1 MKRWKRIWS
10 GALPLFLGFWALM
23 LAVLAVVT
31 IGSQKADMQNQA
43 ENARHA
49 VAEQYRE
56 VWAGDAAEE
65 KKNYILSWR
74 LTGQLSAGDGI
85 FLSAFYG
92 PDGQLLTRTPM
103 ARGCACF
110 PGTGVYSWFFQLDP
124 VLSEDEQLALA
135 GLLRENRDLQQ
146 FYGASGGLYEARA
159 TGGLY
164 CEVVGVADP
173 ALEIVYPQSITYVY
187 EDRSVLILDSDSDF
201 FSGKELTTLRFDAV
215 QLTSALVGAEASPRA
230 LLRRW
235 REAESNLEQLLA
247 FSPPQLSRA
256 GSSSNGSQSSSIDG
270 AVVLATAYAYSPLG
284 LAAQSLWLTALLTL
298 AAAAAMAAYTDHK
311 QRQAL
316 QRQRDFTRA
325 AAHELKT
332 PLAVLRGHAEA
343 LREDIA
349 PDKRAQYLDIVLEES
364 DRMAALV
371 GQLLELSRLD
381 RGDPLRRETFDLG
394 DLVRAVWSP
403 LSLQL
408 ARKDLTL
415 ELDLPPC
422 TIGGDRDKLRE
433 AVENLA
439 SNALRHC
446 TPGGQIQ
453 VRLTRENGEIRLSVC
468 NDGPAIAPEDL
479 AHLFEPFYRGDRS
492 RSRDQG
498 GTGLGLAIA
507 QAAAQAH
514 GGRCTAENLPNG
526 PSFTIL
532 LPDRP

>member
-65 KKNYILSWR
+65 KKPYILSWR
-74 LTGQLSAGDGI
+74 LSGQLSAGDGI
-85 FLSAFYG
+85 FLSAFYD

-103 ARGCACF
+103 ARGCACL
-110 PGTGVYSWFFQLDP
+110 PGTGVYNWFFQLDP

-146 FYGASGGLYEARA
+146 FYGASGGLYDARA

-201 FSGKELTTLRFDAV
+201 FSGKALTTLRFDAV

-247 FSPPQLSRA
+247 FHPPQRSRA
-256 GSSSNGSQSSSIDG
+256 ASSSNGSQSSSIDG

-311 QRQAL
+311 
-316 QRQRDFTRA
+316 
-325 AAHELKT
+325 
-332 PLAVLRGHAEA
+332 
-343 LREDIA
+343 
-349 PDKRAQYLDIVLEES
+349 
-364 DRMAALV
+364 
-371 GQLLELSRLD
+371 
-381 RGDPLRRETFDLG
+381 
-394 DLVRAVWSP
+394 
-403 LSLQL
+403 
-408 ARKDLTL
+408 
-415 ELDLPPC
+415 
-422 TIGGDRDKLRE
+422 
-433 AVENLA
+433 
-439 SNALRHC
+439 
-446 TPGGQIQ
+446 
-453 VRLTRENGEIRLSVC
+453 
-468 NDGPAIAPEDL
+468 
-479 AHLFEPFYRGDRS
+479 
-492 RSRDQG
+492 
-498 GTGLGLAIA
+498 
-507 QAAAQAH
+507 
-514 GGRCTAENLPNG
+514 
-526 PSFTIL
+526 
-532 LPDRP
+532 

>member
-23 LAVLAVVT
+23 LAVLGVVT

-65 KKNYILSWR
+65 IKPYILSWR
-74 LTGQLSAGDGI
+74 LSGQLSAGDGI
-85 FLSAFYG
+85 FLSAFYD
-92 PDGQLLTRTPM
+92 PDGRLLTRTPM
-103 ARGCACF
+103 ARGCACL

-135 GLLRENRDLQQ
+135 GLLRKNRDLQQ
-146 FYGASGGLYEARA
+146 FYGTSGGLYETRA

-235 REAESNLEQLLA
+235 REAEANLEQLLA
-247 FSPPQLSRA
+247 FSPPQLNRA

-381 RGDPLRRETFDLG
+381 RGDSLRRETFDLG

-453 VRLTRENGEIRLSVC
+453 VRLTRENGEIRLSVR